1 MTDMQQANRTDA
13 DNAAGPGLVQGL
25 AIAATAV
32 FILLAFLGAPGGRGM
47 EAWGTLL
54 VLIVATPI
62 FVVFARPVPLLRLLS
77 GPTGAKVGA
86 MLLLGAVVVMV
97 GMFVATIFR

>member
-1 MTDMQQANRTDA
+1 MTDMQQVNRTDA

-32 FILLAFLGAPGGRGM
+32 FILLAAPGGRGM
-47 EAWGTLL
+47 EAWGPLL
-54 VLIVATPI
+54 VLIVATPV
-62 FVVFARPVPLLRLLS
+62 FVLVRPVPLLRLLS

-97 GMFVATIFR
+97 GMFVATMFR